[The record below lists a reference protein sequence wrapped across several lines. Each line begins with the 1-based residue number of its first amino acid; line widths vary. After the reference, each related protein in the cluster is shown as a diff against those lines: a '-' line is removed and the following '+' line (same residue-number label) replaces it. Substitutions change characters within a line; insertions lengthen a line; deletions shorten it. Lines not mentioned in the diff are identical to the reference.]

1 MCCVCGDLSSVTVHH
16 GHVGHL
22 FLDCSIDVDLVVKL
36 DPVDSMVRLRE
47 TGPNERERD
56 LTKEKSLQ
64 KVLTIYSCI
73 LNSQ

>member
-1 MCCVCGDLSSVTVHH
+1 MCVVCAGDLSSVTVHH

-36 DPVDSMVRLRE
+36 DLVDSMRE